1 VACSRGR
8 GDGVLEA
15 SIALASPPG
24 SSGVPAGD
32 AMRDAVAATRRGHRG
47 TPSPRRRDKIPS
59 K

>member
-8 GDGVLEA
+8 GDGILEA

-32 AMRDAVAATRRGHRG
+32 AMRDAVAATRRGQEI
-47 TPSPRRRDKIPS
+47 DKRENS
-59 K
+59 E